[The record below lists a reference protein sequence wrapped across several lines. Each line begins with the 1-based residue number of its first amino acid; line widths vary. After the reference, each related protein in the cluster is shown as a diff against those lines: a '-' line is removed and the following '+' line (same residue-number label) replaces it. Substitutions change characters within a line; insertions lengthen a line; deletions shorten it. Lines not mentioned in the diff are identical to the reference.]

1 MTHTVAKTSQ
11 EKSLCSKLERLEARV
26 SAQNKELFQR
36 AADIQGRTLSNFVV
50 SSLVSVANQIIQE
63 NEIMV
68 LSRKDQEIF
77 VEALLNPPE
86 PSEKLRLAAQR
97 YKKNMGIYSTFSLSE
112 VQLMRA
118 RCPHH
123 KSF

>member
-86 PSEKLRLAAQR
+86 PREKLRLAAQR

>member
-1 MTHTVAKTSQ
+1 MICSVRNQAIQ
-11 EKSLCSKLERLEARV
+11 EK
-26 SAQNKELFQR
+26 
-36 AADIQGRTLSNFVV
+36 
-50 SSLVSVANQIIQE
+50 
-63 NEIMV
+63 EIML
-68 LSRKDQEIF
+68 LSKKDQEVF

-112 VQLMRA
+112 VQIMRA

>member
-1 MTHTVAKTSQ
+1 MICSVRNQAIQ
-11 EKSLCSKLERLEARV
+11 EK
-26 SAQNKELFQR
+26 
-36 AADIQGRTLSNFVV
+36 
-50 SSLVSVANQIIQE
+50 
-63 NEIMV
+63 EIML
-68 LSRKDQEIF
+68 LSKKDQEVF

-123 KSF
+123 TSF